1 MPWARNGR
9 VRIYWEEE
17 GSGDPLLMI
26 MGLSFS
32 LAMWGELRPFLARHF
47 RTILFDNRCVGKSDT
62 PLAPFRI
69 GTMAADAVAVMDAAG
84 IPVATVLG
92 ISMGGMI
99 SQELTLRHPERVT
112 RLVLG
117 CTHAGGPRAIRAHPA
132 VLRVLASPM
141 VSEAKLA
148 AMVPIIYHPDTPAER
163 IAFDLQLVRE
173 NAPKLRGYLQQLTA
187 IAVWSSASRLGNIR
201 VPALVIHGDSDL
213 LVPTENAR
221 ILAQGIPGAKLV
233 IVPRAGHM
241 FPTDQ
246 PELTRLE
253 LMKFLLPSSSAA

>member
-1 MPWARNGR
+1 MPWASNGR

-47 RTILFDNRCVGKSDT
+47 RVILFDNRCVGKSDT

-69 GTMAADAVAVMDAAG
+69 ATMATDASAVLDAAG
-84 IPVATVLG
+84 ISGVKVLG

-99 SQELTLRHPERVT
+99 AQELTLRYPERVT
-112 RLVLG
+112 KLVLG
-117 CTHAGGPRAIRAHPA
+117 CTHAGGPRAVRAAPA

-148 AMVPIIYHPDTPAER
+148 AMTPIIYHPGTPAER
-163 IAFDLQLVRE
+163 ISADLRLVRE
-173 NAPKLRGYLQQLTA
+173 NAPNLRGYLQQLTA
-187 IAVWSSASRLGNIR
+187 IAVWSSASRLANIR
-201 VPALVIHGDSDL
+201 VPTLILHGDSDR
-213 LVPTENAR
+213 LVPTENAH
-221 ILAQGIPGAKLV
+221 ILAKGIRGAKLV
-233 IVPRAGHM
+233 ILPKAGHM
-241 FPTDQ
+241 FYTDQ

-253 LMKFLLPSSSAA
+253 LLNFLLPSSTAA